1 MDASS
6 LFSSFLAMGNNPQ
19 QIEQMV
25 FNQYPQLRVLSNQMK
40 QSGLSP
46 VQFVMQYAQQRNIP
60 IQENQVMSLYQQM
73 LQMTPR
79 RY

>member
-1 MDASS
+1 MNNI
-6 LFSSFLAMGNNPQ
+6 LQNLLAQGYTPQ
-19 QIEQMV
+19 QAENYL
-25 FNQYPQLRVLSNQMK
+25 FNQYPQLRILANQMK

-60 IQENQVMSLYQQM
+60 IQENQVMSMYQQM

>member
-1 MDASS
+1 MDANSI
-6 LFSSFLAMGNNPQ
+6 FQNFLTMGNNPQ
-19 QIEQMV
+19 QVEQMV

-60 IQENQVMSLYQQM
+60 IQQNQIMAMYQQM
-73 LQMTPR
+73 LGMAPR
-79 RY
+79 